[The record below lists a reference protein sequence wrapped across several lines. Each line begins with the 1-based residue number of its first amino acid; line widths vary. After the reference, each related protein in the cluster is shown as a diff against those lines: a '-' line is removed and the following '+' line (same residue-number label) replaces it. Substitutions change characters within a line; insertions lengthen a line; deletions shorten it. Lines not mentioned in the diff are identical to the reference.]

1 MAFLGVPIESDTLYV
16 PEISLDKYKAAEQWR
31 NFGTILPI
39 PGTTTSD
46 YDYVEYTITSCNVY
60 EWHETL
66 YTESGEYIIAV
77 HWMED
82 TINVDNRKT
91 MDSIIDEGL

>member
-1 MAFLGVPIESDTLYV
+1 MAYRCRVFSSKDAGDIEAFEELMTR
-16 PEISLDKYKAAEQWR
+16 A
-31 NFGTILPI
+31 N
-39 PGTTTSD
+39 
-46 YDYVEYTITSCNVY
+46 
-60 EWHETL
+60 ETEEVSIVQKESKL
-66 YTESGEYIIAV
+66 TESGEYIIAV

>member
-1 MAFLGVPIESDTLYV
+1 MAYRCRVFSSKDDGDIEAFEELMTR
-16 PEISLDKYKAAEQWR
+16 A
-31 NFGTILPI
+31 N
-39 PGTTTSD
+39 
-46 YDYVEYTITSCNVY
+46 
-60 EWHETL
+60 ETEEVSIVQKESKL
-66 YTESGEYIIAV
+66 TESGEYIIAV